1 MSLRK
6 QWQALD
12 RSTVASAPERYG
24 LYELGDQEG
33 TSLGVG
39 IGVLRDE
46 LKEALSYGRPSGF
59 ESTEAGGTTGES
71 TEAGGAN
78 GESTGKPTQVRWE
91 TATSKAHAERLLEE
105 HR

>member
-6 QWQALD
+6 QWRALD

-24 LYELGDQEG
+24 LYELGDADG

-46 LKEALSYGRPSGF
+46 LKEALSYGTPSGF
-59 ESTEAGGTTGES
+59 KSTEE
-71 TEAGGAN
+71 
-78 GESTGKPTQVRWE
+78 TGKPTQVRWE

>member
-6 QWQALD
+6 QWRALN
-12 RSTVASAPERYG
+12 RSTVGGAPEAYG
-24 LYELGDQEG
+24 LYELGDSDG

-46 LKEALSYGRPSGF
+46 LKEALSYGRPASFVPSGDDS
-59 ESTEAGGTTGES
+59 ESADS
-71 TEAGGAN
+71 
-78 GESTGKPTQVRWE
+78 ESTGASGEPTQVRWE
-91 TATSKAHAERLLEE
+91 RATSKAHAESLLEA